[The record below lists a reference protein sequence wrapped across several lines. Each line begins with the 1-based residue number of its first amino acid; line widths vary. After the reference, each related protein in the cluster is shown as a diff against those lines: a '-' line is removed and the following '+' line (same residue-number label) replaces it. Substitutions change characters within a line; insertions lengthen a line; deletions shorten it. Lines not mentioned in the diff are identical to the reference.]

1 MNKYLGILLG
11 FALVLIPIYL
21 LFKFN
26 VFLIFLKFVGI
37 GIALISILVGILL
50 FYSGLSEL
58 RDSVEEKYLK
68 EEQEETEIE
77 DENEILPH
85 PKG

>member
-77 DENEILPH
+77 DENE
-85 PKG
+85 K